1 MQYKI
6 LTSRSASQL
15 SATVQDYLEQGWTLQ
30 GSHGVVETHRQNRFS
45 GMQHKDTTIELEYSQ
60 TIINK
65 NVIIKWP
72 SII

>member
-1 MQYKI
+1 
-6 LTSRSASQL
+6 
-15 SATVQDYLEQGWTLQ
+15 
-30 GSHGVVETHRQNRFS
+30 
-45 GMQHKDTTIELEYSQ
+45 MQHKDTTIELEYSQ